1 MLGIAPL
8 GQLAFAQLPLGL
20 TAKPRDTHFGSD
32 DYYRRRHA
40 PVYSE
45 EYYDALR
52 PRLEAPEAFYEK
64 PVPLPVPNLRISIS
78 RLIPG
83 VALPSLMQLPPYRP
97 MPSLTTNPPE
107 FRMATP
113 SEIADDD
120 EMIIR
125 LLLEE

>member
-8 GQLAFAQLPLGL
+8 GQLAFAQFPLGL
-20 TAKPRDTHFGSD
+20 FARKQDTHGAGD
-32 DYYRRRHA
+32 WIPRRRHA
-40 PVYSE
+40 PIYSE

-52 PRLEAPEAFYEK
+52 PRLEAPETFYEK
-64 PVPLPVPNLRISIS
+64 PPPLPVPNLRISIS

-83 VALPSLMQLPPYRP
+83 VAMPSLMQLPPYRP
-97 MPSLTTNPPE
+97 VPSLTINPPE
-107 FRMATP
+107 FHMATP